1 MAFASTQVALSAT
14 AAALYAFPSLP
25 ANAQNPPGNTGAVQ
39 AGRVDDPIP
48 ISLYCAAD
56 IYVGG
61 PGVTTGNGY
70 LLKANTSLALQVFG
84 ALEVLWAVTADGGAH
99 TAFVLMGRQ

>member
-1 MAFASTQVALSAT
+1 MAFIGTQVALSAT
-14 AAALYAFPSLP
+14 AAVLYAFET
-25 ANAQNPPGNTGAVQ
+25 NQTGTK
-39 AGRVDDPIP
+39 DDPIP

-61 PGVTTGNGY
+61 SGVTTSNGY
-70 LLKANTSLALQVFG
+70 LLKANTSLALTVWG
-84 ALEVLWAVTADGGAH
+84 SSEVLYAVTADGAGH